1 MNEMQEKYIEG
12 IEIQI
17 TEAFT
22 IKYFGKDAECWWVND
37 EIGTIFYVNEH
48 WFSFEDMLFCICKN
62 ISSKK
67 LFECYSKFEEQ
78 IDTDNQLES
87 KPFIEFLK

>member
-48 WFSFEDMLFCICKN
+48 
-62 ISSKK
+62 
-67 LFECYSKFEEQ
+67 
-78 IDTDNQLES
+78 
-87 KPFIEFLK
+87 